1 MLINTLLAWLPL
13 LLPGGA
19 IIALR
24 TSWRKPG
31 LRHRM
36 MVPIASLLV
45 VAAIKL
51 WAHRAGI
58 EFAVIYTLLT
68 LTLTAWFTTA
78 YGLEFRAVK
87 QTRSGLPG
95 RFSNTSP
102 AHKLATFVV
111 AGPLTLV
118 TGCLVTTALT
128 SLLPMARNEQ
138 FVVSAF
144 MYPLLIAVAIYWLC
158 SSESL
163 TRNSLLLFATS
174 GAASAYLFL

>member
-1 MLINTLLAWLPL
+1 M
-13 LLPGGA
+13 
-19 IIALR
+19 
-24 TSWRKPG
+24 
-31 LRHRM
+31 
-36 MVPIASLLV
+36 
-45 VAAIKL
+45 
-51 WAHRAGI
+51 
-58 EFAVIYTLLT
+58 
-68 LTLTAWFTTA
+68 
-78 YGLEFRAVK
+78 
-87 QTRSGLPG
+87 
-95 RFSNTSP
+95 
-102 AHKLATFVV
+102 